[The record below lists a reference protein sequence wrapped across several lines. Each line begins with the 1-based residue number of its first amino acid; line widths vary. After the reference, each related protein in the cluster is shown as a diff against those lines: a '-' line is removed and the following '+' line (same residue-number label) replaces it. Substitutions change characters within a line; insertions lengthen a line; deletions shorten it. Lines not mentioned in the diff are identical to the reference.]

1 MTETPPLADEADE
14 ADLIGVAGER
24 ETLETFLDYH
34 REALGGKLRGLS
46 EEDARRR
53 LVPSATT
60 MLGLVS
66 HAAAVERNWFQHY
79 LGGTPREEI
88 AGNSRGD
95 DPSWDVDAGQTIA
108 DVIAE
113 FDSACATSRQIA
125 AGFTL
130 DQTVPHGQLGQ
141 VSLRFIYVHIN
152 SEHARHAGHADILR
166 EQIDGAT
173 GD

>member
-1 MTETPPLADEADE
+1 MADTTPPVDEE
-14 ADLIGVAGER
+14 DLVAVAGER
-24 ETLETFLDYH
+24 ETLEGFLEYH
-34 REALGGKLRGLS
+34 RRVVAGKLRGLS

-53 LVPSATT
+53 LVPSLTT

-66 HAAAVERNWFQHY
+66 HAAAVERNWFQHH
-79 LGGTPREEI
+79 LGGKPREEI
-88 AGNSRGD
+88 AGNARGD
-95 DPSWDVDAGQTIA
+95 DPSWDVGADKTIA

-130 DQTVPHGQLGQ
+130 DQTVPRDQQGE
-141 VSLRFIYVHIN
+141 VTLRWIYVHIIR
-152 SEHARHAGHADILR
+152 EHARHLGHADILR
-166 EQIDGAT
+166 EQIDGTT

>member
-1 MTETPPLADEADE
+1 VLS
-14 ADLIGVAGER
+14 
-24 ETLETFLDYH
+24 
-34 REALGGKLRGLS
+34 GKLRGLS

-53 LVPSATT
+53 LVPSLTT

-79 LGGTPREEI
+79 LGGKPREEMT
-88 AGNSRGD
+88 GNALGD
-95 DPSWDVDAGQTIA
+95 APSWDVGSDKTIA

-113 FDSACATSRQIA
+113 FDNACAASRQIA
-125 AGFTL
+125 AGFAL
-130 DQTVPHGQLGQ
+130 DQTVPHDQLCQ
-141 VSLRFIYVHIN
+141 VSLRWIYVHIIR
-152 SEHARHAGHADILR
+152 EHARHAGHADIIR